1 MKSNTLTIIK
11 KEFARFFGDR
21 QLLFTAL
28 IMPGLLLYI
37 IYSFIGS
44 GIQEMITEGA
54 NDVVTL
60 RVENM
65 PASMAPMIKTI
76 DSSMVI
82 VDQPF
87 DDGEIKMLEDK
98 ELNLVMLRFP
108 ADFDQ
113 RIGQRQDS
121 VSEALPNVE
130 IYYNSTNNASSR
142 IYMMLNTM
150 LSNYGRPFTINVPKE
165 GQHFDQATSESVGA
179 MIWSKILPMLLL
191 MMLFSG
197 VMAIAPSAIAG
208 EKERGT
214 IATLLVTPMRR
225 NELAMG
231 KIVSI
236 SGIALL
242 SGISSFIGIALS
254 LPKMIQPEGV
264 SDGGSDIF
272 VFHYAMSD
280 YLVLLLVIL
289 STVLIMASAVSL
301 LSALARDVKNAGTMV
316 VPFMVVIMMTGLLP
330 MFQNGSSESLAYYL
344 IPFYNSIQVMTSVF
358 AREMEWMPV
367 IVTLAANVGYTG
379 IAVWVLTRMFNSER
393 IMFSK

>member
-37 IYSFIGS
+37 IYSFIGN
-44 GIQEMITEGA
+44 GVQEMITEGA
-54 NDVVTL
+54 NEVVTL

-87 DDGEIKMLEDK
+87 DDEEIKMLEDK
-98 ELNLVMLRFP
+98 GLNLVMLRFP

-113 RIGQRQDS
+113 HIVQRQDS

-142 IYMMLNTM
+142 VYMMLNTM
-150 LSNYGRPFTINVPKE
+150 LSNYGRPFTINVPQE

-379 IAVWVLTRMFNSER
+379 IAVWVLTRMFNSEK